1 MAPGKSPEQIYFKM
15 KGQAMI
21 SFDKYLDENLK
32 NEEFAKH
39 YEEEKLLQDIA
50 VKIAKIREEKGLTQS
65 QLARQAKLT
74 QQQVSKL
81 ESGINSNI
89 MTLLKVCSALHVKLF
104 VVNDN
109 KASKRRKTATV

>member
-1 MAPGKSPEQIYFKM
+1 MPAVRARHRLCFQR

-32 NEEFAKH
+32 NEEFARR

-65 QLARQAKLT
+65 QLAREAKLT

-104 VVNDN
+104 VAEDN
-109 KASKRRKTATV
+109 KTSKHRKAAAL

>member
-1 MAPGKSPEQIYFKM
+1 
-15 KGQAMI
+15 MI
-21 SFDKYLDENLK
+21 SFDKYLDENLE
-32 NEEFAKH
+32 NEEFARH

-50 VKIAKIREEKGLTQS
+50 VKIAKIREKKGLTQS

-89 MTLLKVCSALHVKLF
+89 MTLLKVCSALHVKLS
-104 VVNDN
+104 VAEDN
-109 KASKRRKTATV
+109 GKTPHSRKAAAV